1 LHRSIFKLQYILFAG
16 LISVGAHQY
25 NEKKLSEIRKLD
37 YFDELSLSIITYYE
51 ILRGLKYIGNKR
63 ELGDFENLMD
73 NSELITLDR
82 EIIKK
87 ASDIYVGLKE
97 KGELIGD
104 ADILIAASCL
114 LKNMVL
120 VTDDEKHFRR
130 IKELEVENWLLR
142 L

>member
-1 LHRSIFKLQYILFAG
+1 MKKSLLDTSI
-16 LISVGAHQY
+16 LIAFLKGEKSVVTRVEGY
-25 NEKKLSEIRKLD
+25 LD
-37 YFDELSLSIITYYE
+37 YFDGLSLSIITYYE
-51 ILRGLKYIGNKR
+51 ILRGLKYVGNKR

-73 NSELITLDR
+73 NSEIITLDR

-120 VTDDEKHFRR
+120 VTDDEEHFRR

>member
-1 LHRSIFKLQYILFAG
+1 MKKSLLDTSI
-16 LISVGAHQY
+16 LIAFLKG
-25 NEKKLSEIRKLD
+25 EKSIVTRAENYLD
-37 YFDELSLSIITYYE
+37 YFDGFSLSIITYYE

-120 VTDDEKHFRR
+120 VTDDEEHFRR